1 MKPPIFEY
9 RDPTSLEEALDC
21 LAEWGEGA
29 KVLAGGQSLMPML
42 NLRLARPDCLVDINP
57 LDELDYLH
65 EESGWLRVGARVRQR
80 RVELSQ
86 EVTRRVPLLAE
97 AVRFVGHPQI
107 RNRGTVC
114 GSLAHADPAAEL
126 PGVAVALGARL
137 LARSRAGIREIPA
150 EQFFTGQLTTA
161 LRPDELLVEVQFPV
175 FPPGWGWAFV
185 EVTNRHGDYALCGVA
200 AGVRVEEGRVREAR
214 IAYVGAGPTPVRLR
228 EVEAAALEDPH
239 AAGEEARA
247 RLRPDGDLHASAEF
261 RRHLAGVLT
270 RRALR
275 LAFARA
281 GGGSHA

>member
-9 RDPTSLEEALDC
+9 RDPTSLEEAVDC

-29 KVLAGGQSLMPML
+29 KVLAGGQSLIPML
-42 NLRLARPDCLVDINP
+42 NLRLARPDCLVDINR

-137 LARSRAGIREIPA
+137 LAQSRGGIRQIPA
-150 EQFFTGQLTTA
+150 EEFFTGQLTTA

-214 IAYVGAGPTPVRLR
+214 IAYVGAGPTPARLR
-228 EVEAAALEDPH
+228 EVEAAALEDFR

-275 LAFARA
+275 LAVARA